1 MWEFLVS
8 SQEYFINVAIVIC
21 LYSILGLSLNLVVG
35 YCGLL
40 SLAHSAFYGLGAY
53 ATAICLTRH
62 GIGFFT
68 SLLIGV
74 FVSAVASTL
83 IGIVLSRFRHD
94 FYALCSL
101 GFSIIVFGFLLNM
114 ESLTNGALGLPGI
127 TRPEIFGIDFTSNHN
142 FLALMALVVALVALG
157 LRYLMRSPYGRV
169 VKGLREDEEAIE
181 VFGFKTQNFKLIA
194 FVIGAMIA
202 SIAGSFFA
210 SYISF
215 IDPFSF
221 TMRESILVATMIIVG
236 GLASLPGSILG
247 AMILVLL
254 PEALRFVGMPAEVA
268 AQVRQIIYGL
278 GLVLLMI
285 YRPRGIMGQ
294 FRM

>member
-1 MWEFLVS
+1 MFEFLYS
-8 SQEYFINVAIVIC
+8 SREYFINVAIVMC
-21 LYSILGLSLNLVVG
+21 LYSMLGLSLNLVVG

-40 SLAHSAFYGLGAY
+40 SLAHSAFYGIGAY

-62 GIGFFT
+62 GLGFFT
-68 SLLIGV
+68 SLIVGTTISTMASVLIG
-74 FVSAVASTL
+74 T
-83 IGIVLSRFRHD
+83 VLSRFRHD

-101 GFSIIVFGFLLNM
+101 GFSIIVFGFLLNL
-114 ESLTNGALGLPGI
+114 ESITNGALGLPGI
-127 TRPEIFGIDFTSNHN
+127 ARPELFGIDFTNNLN
-142 FLALMALVVALVALG
+142 FLILLVVAVLVITIAL
-157 LRYLMRSPYGRV
+157 RMLMRSPYGRV
-169 VKGLREDEEAIE
+169 VMALREDEEAVE

-194 FVIGAMIA
+194 FVISAIFA
-202 SIAGSFFA
+202 SVAGSFFA

-221 TMRESILVATMIIVG
+221 TMRESILVSTMIIVG

-247 AMILVLL
+247 AVILVLL

-268 AQVRQIIYGL
+268 AQARQIIYGV